1 MEDKTLGILLD
12 VVGELFSD
20 EISIAVSNTKEYIYY
35 RPSKRIDLKISAGD
49 PIKEGTIAHK
59 AMITKQK
66 ASEFINRDVLV
77 FLIMEWPYHFQ
88 MMGSL
93 KAA

>member
-35 RPSKRIDLKISAGD
+35 RPSKRIDLKISAGELLLRKGRLL
-49 PIKEGTIAHK
+49 IK
-59 AMITKQK
+59 Q
-66 ASEFINRDVLV
+66 
-77 FLIMEWPYHFQ
+77 W
-88 MMGSL
+88 
-93 KAA
+93 

>member
-1 MEDKTLGILLD
+1 MEDRTLGLLLD

-35 RPSKRIDLKISAGD
+35 RPSKRIDLKISVGD

-59 AMITKQK
+59 AMVMNQK
-66 ASEFINRDVLV
+66 TSEFMNRDV
-77 FLIMEWPYHFQ
+77 FWY
-88 MMGSL
+88 SL
-93 KAA
+93 SWNGCTIFKQWKA

>member
-35 RPSKRIDLKISAGD
+35 RYQVN
-49 PIKEGTIAHK
+49 E
-59 AMITKQK
+59 
-66 ASEFINRDVLV
+66 
-77 FLIMEWPYHFQ
+77 LI
-88 MMGSL
+88 
-93 KAA
+93 

>member
-1 MEDKTLGILLD
+1 MEDRTLGLLLD

-49 PIKEGTIAHK
+49 IKEGTIAHK
-59 AMITKQK
+59 AMVMNQK
-66 ASEFINRDVLV
+66 HL
-77 FLIMEWPYHFQ
+77 
-88 MMGSL
+88 SL
-93 KAA
+93 